1 MTNLSASNLTNICQA
16 TTNITIDG
24 EAFNVP
30 LKVSYIITIIF
41 NSISCPLTVA
51 LNLLVIMAVKRRVR
65 LQSYANILLACLAV
79 TDALTGILVQPTY
92 IIWRVFQLLGAI
104 NTDMIHNLHI
114 LFLVAVTLSS
124 ALHLMLVTCERLI
137 AIKYTFVHPYLVT
150 ARNIKVAVTV
160 FWFIALCGTI
170 LKRTSVSQLFNDGM
184 GEKIG
189 NVIIFIV
196 IISCII
202 FIVMSYS
209 ILYKETAY
217 QKNKIKTQQI
227 LQEEVERFLKEKKA
241 LKTTVYVIGAVLLCF
256 SPGAVIAILSC
267 IRELNIRYSAP
278 WIMTIVMLNSLLNP
292 LVYCWRQKEMRQF
305 VFQLSTAAVVPK
317 S

>member
-1 MTNLSASNLTNICQA
+1 
-16 TTNITIDG
+16 
-24 EAFNVP
+24 
-30 LKVSYIITIIF
+30 
-41 NSISCPLTVA
+41 
-51 LNLLVIMAVKRRVR
+51 
-65 LQSYANILLACLAV
+65 
-79 TDALTGILVQPTY
+79 
-92 IIWRVFQLLGAI
+92 
-104 NTDMIHNLHI
+104 MIHNLHI

-256 SPGAVIAILSC
+256 SPGAVIVILSC
-267 IRELNIRYSAP
+267 IRELNIPYSAP